1 MSSLESRPPQNIPSP
16 GWPFLSGLFNYPL
29 SPQQTN
35 LANFS
40 LHAFPKNTQDIYL
53 LIRGFLPPPPVD
65 LCSELKEMASPPP
78 EHSADWVFDYA
89 LLADMPPL
97 DPTFRWPHLQDALPS
112 PTNLS
117 MEFDDSFADPDCIK
131 EHGSRKRLRSG
142 ASGASDS
149 KAYKEKKCCEH
160 YTSLCGVSAFS
171 ILLLFDFIIDF
182 DLISRFQ
189 ELSSILEP
197 GRPPKMDKAGI
208 LNDAVRLV
216 IQLREEAQ
224 KLKESHDSLQ
234 RKVNELKNLQ
244 TEKNELRDEKL
255 KLKAEKE
262 KLEEQVKALSLASGF
277 SVHPLPVPAS
287 FAAPSPLLSSKL
299 VPLFRY
305 PGIPM
310 WQFMPPTAVDTSE
323 DHALRPPVA

>member
-1 MSSLESRPPQNIPSP
+1 
-16 GWPFLSGLFNYPL
+16 
-29 SPQQTN
+29 
-35 LANFS
+35 
-40 LHAFPKNTQDIYL
+40 
-53 LIRGFLPPPPVD
+53 
-65 LCSELKEMASPPP
+65 MASPPA

-89 LLADMPPL
+89 LLEDMPPL
-97 DPTFRWPHLQDALPS
+97 DPTFWWPHLQDALPS
-112 PTNLS
+112 PTTLS
-117 MEFDDSFADPDCIK
+117 MEFGDSFADPDYIK

-149 KAYKEKKCCEH
+149 KAYKEKVRRDRLNDRQEVFPSVSSI
-160 YTSLCGVSAFS
+160 YVSL
-171 ILLLFDFIIDF
+171 
-182 DLISRFQ
+182 FQ

-197 GRPPKMDKAGI
+197 GRPLKMNKAGI

-216 IQLREEAQ
+216 IQLREEAR
-224 KLKESHDSLQ
+224 KLKESHDSLK
-234 RKVNELKNLQ
+234 RKVNELK

-262 KLEEQVKALSLASGF
+262 KLEEQVKALSLPSGF
-277 SVHPLPVPAS
+277 SVHPLPVPAP

-305 PGIPM
+305 PGTPM
-310 WQFMPPTAVDTSE
+310 WQFMPSTAVDTSE

>member
-1 MSSLESRPPQNIPSP
+1 MVSL
-16 GWPFLSGLFNYPL
+16 
-29 SPQQTN
+29 
-35 LANFS
+35 
-40 LHAFPKNTQDIYL
+40 
-53 LIRGFLPPPPVD
+53 
-65 LCSELKEMASPPP
+65 PP

-89 LLADMPPL
+89 LLEDMPPL
-97 DPTFRWPHLQDALPS
+97 DPTFRWPHLQDAFPS
-112 PTNLS
+112 PTTLS
-117 MEFDDSFADPDCIK
+117 MEFGDSFGDPDCIK

-149 KAYKEKKCCEH
+149 KAYKEKVRRDR
-160 YTSLCGVSAFS
+160 LN
-171 ILLLFDFIIDF
+171 D
-182 DLISRFQ
+182 RFQ

-224 KLKESHDSLQ
+224 KLKESHDNLQ
-234 RKVNELKNLQ
+234 RKVNELK

-262 KLEEQVKALSLASGF
+262 KLEEQVKALSLPSGF

-287 FAAPSPLLSSKL
+287 FAATSPLLSSKL

-310 WQFMPPTAVDTSE
+310 WQFIPAYCN
-323 DHALRPPVA
+323 